1 VSSAYAAGNH
11 FKEDSVNVSISRIA
25 RLVLCA
31 LVVVMM
37 ADRNAMAQA
46 PADPNPGAITLTT
59 GIDMPSVYY
68 FRGIRQEVD
77 PKFTLFPYGDG
88 GIALFSGDGPVKSA
102 SINFGV
108 WNSLHG
114 GSTGSNGPSKQMHYE
129 EDFYS
134 TFTLGFAKGMS
145 VGTTYT
151 AYTYPNQFA
160 APVKE
165 VSVKLAQAS
174 RIAPYGVVAFE
185 LSGQADAGT
194 SKGTYLELG
203 VAPSWPLVRNVTFA
217 IPVKVGLSLKDYYET
232 ATGDEKF
239 GFFDLGGLVTVPLTG
254 IPSSFGAWNI
264 HGGVDYLRL
273 GNGTVAL
280 GLGTEGK
287 KNQVVV
293 MGGIGMSY

>member
-1 VSSAYAAGNH
+1 M
-11 FKEDSVNVSISRIA
+11 EDSVKTFLSRIA
-25 RLVLCA
+25 RLSLCA
-31 LVVVMM
+31 LTLLVV

-46 PADPNPGAITLTT
+46 PPDPNPGAITLTT
-59 GIDMPSVYY
+59 GIDVPSVYY

-77 PKFTLFPYGDG
+77 PSFTLFPYGDG
-88 GIALFSGDGPVKSA
+88 GIALFSGDGAFKSA
-102 SINFGV
+102 SLNFGV

-114 GSTGSNGPSKQMHYE
+114 GSTGSNGPSKQIHYE

-134 TFTLGFAKGMS
+134 TLTFGFAKSMS
-145 VGTTYT
+145 VGATYT
-151 AYTYPNQFA
+151 AYTYPNQGA

-174 RIAPYGVVAFE
+174 RIAPYGIVAFE

-194 SKGTYLELG
+194 AKGSYLELG
-203 VAPSWPLVRNVTFA
+203 VAPSWPLMGSVTFA

-239 GFFDLGGLVTVPLTG
+239 GFFDVGGLVTVPLSG

-273 GNGTVAL
+273 GNGAVAI